1 MENVGH
7 NEREVGGEEVSIG
20 SASPSH
26 NTTLAATKSLTALP
40 VSTDYH
46 GLGRGG
52 TFSFG
57 FAPFTS
63 DR

>member
-1 MENVGH
+1 MENVGQDGWK
-7 NEREVGGEEVSIG
+7 VGGEEVSIG

-26 NTTLAATKSLTALP
+26 DATLAATKSLTALP
-40 VSTDYH
+40 VSTGYH

-63 DR
+63 NR